1 MISSGY
7 INYIREIKS
16 KDKILKIQIKI
27 LKKDISNLQKELIK
41 NQIDKLEKIY
51 PHTFVKEFRLY
62 LKSHK
67 IPFITKFPFNDYEG
81 YIVMCFYLKINI
93 CAEKSAFF
101 VTIHGHRGPRAGPMG
116 PGPGPRDQGKIF
128 SPKLRPEKIA

>member
-7 INYIREIKS
+7 ITYIREIKN

-41 NQIDKLEKIY
+41 NQIGKLEKIY

-62 LKSHK
+62 LKSHEV
-67 IPFITKFPFNDYEG
+67 PFITKFPFNDYDG
-81 YIVMCFYLKINI
+81 YIVMCFDPNDNLENYY
-93 CAEKSAFF
+93 E
-101 VTIHGHRGPRAGPMG
+101 
-116 PGPGPRDQGKIF
+116 DEEGKKH
-128 SPKLRPEKIA
+128 KLTDEVLDRQIYDGTSKKKEAKPLLRIVE

>member
-1 MISSGY
+1 MISSDY
-7 INYIREIKS
+7 ITYIREIKN

-41 NQIDKLEKIY
+41 NQIGKLEKIY

-62 LKSHK
+62 LKSHD

-81 YIVMCFYLKINI
+81 YIVICFDPNDSVENYYEDGEG
-93 CAEKSAFF
+93 EK
-101 VTIHGHRGPRAGPMG
+101 H
-116 PGPGPRDQGKIF
+116 
-128 SPKLRPEKIA
+128 KLTDEILDRQIYDGTSKKKETKPLLRIVE

>member
-7 INYIREIKS
+7 ISYIREVKN

-51 PHTFVKEFRLY
+51 PHTFFREFRLY
-62 LKSHK
+62 LKSHE
-67 IPFITKFPFNDYEG
+67 IPFITKLPFKEYDG
-81 YIVMCFYLKINI
+81 YVVMCFDPNDSEENYYEDGEGEKHKLTDEIIDRQIYDGTSKKKETKTLLKIV
-93 CAEKSAFF
+93 E
-101 VTIHGHRGPRAGPMG
+101 
-116 PGPGPRDQGKIF
+116 
-128 SPKLRPEKIA
+128 

>member
-7 INYIREIKS
+7 ITYIREIKN

-41 NQIDKLEKIY
+41 NQIGKLEKIY

-62 LKSHK
+62 LKSHEV
-67 IPFITKFPFNDYEG
+67 PFITKFPFNDYDG
-81 YIVMCFYLKINI
+81 YIVMCFDPNDNLENYY
-93 CAEKSAFF
+93 E
-101 VTIHGHRGPRAGPMG
+101 
-116 PGPGPRDQGKIF
+116 DEEGKKH
-128 SPKLRPEKIA
+128 KLTDKVLDRQIYDGTSKKKETKPLLRIIE

>member
-16 KDKILKIQIKI
+16 KDKILQIQIKI

-41 NQIDKLEKIY
+41 SQIYKLEKIY

-62 LKSHK
+62 LKSHE
-67 IPFITKFPFNDYEG
+67 IPFITKLPFKEYDG
-81 YIVMCFYLKINI
+81 YVVMCFDPNNSVENYYEDGEG
-93 CAEKSAFF
+93 EK
-101 VTIHGHRGPRAGPMG
+101 H
-116 PGPGPRDQGKIF
+116 
-128 SPKLRPEKIA
+128 KLTDEILDRQIYDGTSKKRETKPLFRIIE

>member
-1 MISSGY
+1 MINTSY

-27 LKKDISNLQKELIK
+27 LKKDISSLQKELIK

-62 LKSHK
+62 LKSHE

-81 YIVMCFYLKINI
+81 CIVMCFDPNDNPENYYEDGEGKMHKLTDEVLDRRIYDGTSKKKEI
-93 CAEKSAFF
+93 KPLL
-101 VTIHGHRGPRAGPMG
+101 TIG
-116 PGPGPRDQGKIF
+116 
-128 SPKLRPEKIA
+128 E

>member
-51 PHTFVKEFRLY
+51 PHTFVKEFRVY

-81 YIVMCFYLKINI
+81 YIVMCFDSNDNTENYYEDGEGKKHKLTDEILDRQIYDGTSKKNERKPLLKIV
-93 CAEKSAFF
+93 E
-101 VTIHGHRGPRAGPMG
+101 
-116 PGPGPRDQGKIF
+116 
-128 SPKLRPEKIA
+128 

>member
-1 MISSGY
+1 MISTGY

-27 LKKDISNLQKELIK
+27 LKKDISNPQKELIK

-51 PHTFVKEFRLY
+51 PLTFVKEFRLY

-81 YIVMCFYLKINI
+81 YIVMCYDPNDNPENYYEDGEGKKHKLTDEILDRQIYDGTSKKNERKPLLKIV
-93 CAEKSAFF
+93 E
-101 VTIHGHRGPRAGPMG
+101 
-116 PGPGPRDQGKIF
+116 
-128 SPKLRPEKIA
+128 

>member
-7 INYIREIKS
+7 ITYVREVKN
-16 KDKILKIQIKI
+16 KDKILQIQIKI

-51 PHTFVKEFRLY
+51 PHTFFREFRLY

-67 IPFITKFPFNDYEG
+67 IPFITKLPLKEYDG
-81 YIVMCFYLKINI
+81 YIVMCFDPNNSVENYYEDGEG
-93 CAEKSAFF
+93 EK
-101 VTIHGHRGPRAGPMG
+101 H
-116 PGPGPRDQGKIF
+116 
-128 SPKLRPEKIA
+128 KLTDEIIDRQIYDGTSKKKETKPLLRIVE